1 MRVKSWSRIYKIKL
15 EFGSGE
21 GHNKY
26 NTNILSL
33 SVVIKLATW
42 LYTVFIYGVLG
53 RVGDSDLITDMY
65 THFML

>member
-42 LYTVFIYGVLG
+42 LYTSFSFTVC
-53 RVGDSDLITDMY
+53 
-65 THFML
+65 